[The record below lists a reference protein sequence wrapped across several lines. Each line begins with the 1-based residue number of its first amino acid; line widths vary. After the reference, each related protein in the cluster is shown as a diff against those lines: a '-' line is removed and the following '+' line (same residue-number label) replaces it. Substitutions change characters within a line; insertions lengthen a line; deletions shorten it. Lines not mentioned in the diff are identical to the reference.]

1 MEVMALVF
9 FAIGAIL
16 ILMGIR
22 GSYQNFV
29 GYKG

>member
-1 MEVMALVF
+1 MEIVALAF

-22 GSYQNFV
+22 GSYQNFI